1 LLEFFNLYITLITS
15 IFNLVEMDGF
25 AIAVAVF
32 IAVTILVGVFA
43 GKLVNRSGKRL
54 IVAGKSLP
62 LFLVGTMLAA
72 QAVDGN
78 STLGNIAL
86 VFQFGFWA
94 GAVIPIGLGVCLLL
108 VGAFYAKPLNKMS
121 MITLPDFYFRRYG
134 NGAEGI
140 SSILMIISF
149 LILVAGNLA
158 ACGFILEIVFGIDY
172 FWGITIA
179 ALAVVVYTIAGGL
192 FASAYTNLFQVY
204 LAIGSFW
211 AAFLFFLGGFADTPW
226 DIIYNNA
233 TAVGGAGFMDL
244 SGLYD
249 VANGALLNWG
259 ALFALGLGDIIALD
273 FMERVFA
280 AKNPK
285 TAKRGALMGGALTMF
300 TVIPTSMLGVVAF
313 FYLPADTL
321 PDLAMPLLATQHMPF
336 AIGAGILMGVVG
348 ASMSTASGGLLAIS
362 SVISR
367 NLMQR
372 IIRRRWMNK
381 PNWSDNKLL
390 NTTRIVI
397 VPMMVIGTAIG
408 YFVPAPGV
416 YLILAFDIMFAGAF
430 VPLTLGLFWKKA
442 NMPATIAALLIG
454 SVLRLQFFWTMPE
467 EWWGLDT
474 MIPPIVSLIV
484 FVIVAYAT
492 QHKYPGKARHDVRD
506 YVPPEEDVIAG
517 EDLKHFGDG
526 TQAMDGGSSSS
537 DPPDNSDLGK
547 YEKDYLERMKK

>member
-1 LLEFFNLYITLITS
+1 MTS

-32 IAVTILVGVFA
+32 IVVTILVGVFA

-78 STLGNIAL
+78 STLGNISL

-108 VGAFYAKPLNKMS
+108 VGFFYAKPLNKMS

-285 TAKRGALMGGALTMF
+285 TARRGALMGGALTMF
-300 TVIPTSMLGVVAF
+300 TVVPTSMLGVVAF

-442 NMPATIAALLIG
+442 NMPATIAALLVG

-526 TQAMDGGSSSS
+526 TQAMGEGSSSS

-547 YEKDYLERMKK
+547 YEKDYLERMKKQE